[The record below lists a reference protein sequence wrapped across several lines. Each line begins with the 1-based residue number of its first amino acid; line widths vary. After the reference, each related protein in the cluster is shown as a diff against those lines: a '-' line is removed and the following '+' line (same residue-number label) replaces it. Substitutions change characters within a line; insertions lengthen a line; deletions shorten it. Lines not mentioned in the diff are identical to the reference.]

1 MTEAHLF
8 VVLEELGAVF
18 KGGKAPITQVSCIA
32 TLPDNLCCMILD
44 NDTTPHVDHHDE
56 ALCER
61 CLHHVKELE
70 CFISLVKLL
79 LYAIRALVQLLD
91 NKDMVALPVS

>member
-18 KGGKAPITQVSCIA
+18 KGGKSPIAQVPCIA
-32 TLPDNLCCMILD
+32 TLPDNLRCMILD
-44 NDTTPHVDHHDE
+44 NDTASHVDHQDE
-56 ALCER
+56 PLRKR

-79 LYAIRALVQLLD
+79 LYAIRALVQLLND
-91 NKDMVALPVS
+91 KDMVAFPVS